1 MTFNSL
7 FFLLFI
13 FVLLPALIK
22 RLEALIKRLEL
33 NVDERVQK
41 WLDINK
47 LLERVQKCL
56 DINKLLELAFS
67 KVPRF
72 QYSSQISFILGIIF
86 TYLSLT
92 SDSILSL
99 VAYILSL
106 VFFVYLAYLHSDDLF
121 DTFSNTIITFLT
133 FYLFYNLISSSINYF
148 FVETDWT
155 IIFKN
160 RRYILLGPYFINS
173 ETGDEVWRFWP
184 PLYALLILVCS
195 GYGTL
200 RENKYKFLIPYGIFS
215 IIFIFALM
223 YDEDYYSEKNQAM
236 ISNRG
241 YDATESA
248 MLLIGALVTGL
259 LSYLLTRNYCF
270 KLGEHQ
276 VNYWQN
282 TLIYLSFAG
291 FLGTL
296 LILDPPGESG
306 VRPSAWGGFVLNL
319 IFAFGSLFIGF
330 GIGVALAFGRR
341 SSFPIFSIPSVGII
355 ELVRAGPLV
364 AWLFFAQFMF
374 PDLMSPIWD
383 AEFAS
388 RIILVFSFFFG
399 CYLAEI
405 IRGGLQS
412 VPHGQY
418 EAATALGLSPTQIKL
433 QIQLPQAVRT
443 TLPAIVS
450 QMIAMLK
457 DTSLVYFF
465 GIRDVFKAAQDIPQQ
480 KDFLGQ
486 DFDALIFIGMMFW
499 VLAFY
504 LSQIS
509 RRIEKSL
516 GLINEGE
523 GEVT

>member
-1 MTFNSL
+1 MTFNTL
-7 FFLLFI
+7 FILLFI
-13 FVLLPALIK
+13 FVLIPGLIK
-22 RLEALIKRLEL
+22 KLQL

-41 WLDINK
+41 WLDIN
-47 LLERVQKCL
+47 Q
-56 DINKLLELAFS
+56 LLELAFC
-67 KVPRF
+67 KVPKF
-72 QYSSQISFILGIIF
+72 QYSAQVSFILGMIF
-86 TYLSLT
+86 TYLSLNF
-92 SDSILSL
+92 DSTFSL
-99 VAYILSL
+99 IAYILSL
-106 VFFVYLAYLHSDDLF
+106 VFFVYLAYLYSDNLF
-121 DTFSNTIITFLT
+121 DSFSNTIITFLT
-133 FYLFYNLISSSINYF
+133 FYLFYNLISASINYF

-173 ETGDEVWRFWP
+173 ETGHEVWRFWP

-200 RENKYKFLIPYGIFS
+200 GENKYKFLIPYGIFS
-215 IIFIFALM
+215 IIFIFALS
-223 YDEDYYSEKNQAM
+223 YDADYYSTKFDED

-241 YDATESA
+241 FDATQSLII
-248 MLLIGALVTGL
+248 LLGALGIGL
-259 LSYLLTRNYCF
+259 ASFLFTRNYCS
-270 KLGEHQ
+270 KLEEYQ

-291 FLGTL
+291 FMGTL

-341 SSFPIFSIPSVGII
+341 SPFPIFSIPSVGII

-374 PDLMSPIWD
+374 PDLMAPIWD

-405 IRGGLQS
+405 LRGGLQS
-412 VPHGQY
+412 VSHGQY
-418 EAATALGLSPTQIKL
+418 EAATALGLSPVQIKL

-465 GIRDVFKAAQDIPQQ
+465 GITDAFKVAQDIPNQR
-480 KDFLGQ
+480 DFIGQ

-516 GLINEGE
+516 GLIKEGE
-523 GEVT
+523 GEAT

>member
-1 MTFNSL
+1 MSFN
-7 FFLLFI
+7 FFFVI
-13 FVLLPALIK
+13 VFVFVLFPEFLK
-22 RLEALIKRLEL
+22 RLNLNNIIIENTKR
-33 NVDERVQK
+33 
-41 WLDINK
+41 WLDFNQ
-47 LLERVQKCL
+47 LL
-56 DINKLLELAFS
+56 DISFG
-67 KVPRF
+67 KVPKY
-72 QYSSQISFILGIIF
+72 QYSNQISLILGIVF
-86 TYLSLT
+86 TYLSLNLE
-92 SDSILSL
+92 SILSL
-99 VAYILSL
+99 VAYALSL
-106 VFFVYLAYLHSDDLF
+106 VFFAHLAYLNSDDLL
-121 DTFSNTIITFLT
+121 DTFSNKIVTFFA
-133 FYLFYNLISSSINYF
+133 FYLFYNLISVSINYF
-148 FVETDWT
+148 LIETDWT

-173 ETGDEVWRFWP
+173 ATGDEVWRFWP

-200 RENKYKFLIPYGIFS
+200 RENKYNFLLPYGIFS
-215 IIFIFALM
+215 IILIFALM
-223 YDEDYYSEKNQAM
+223 YDEDYYSEKNKAM

-241 YDATESA
+241 YDATESV

-259 LSYLLTRNYCF
+259 LSYMFTYNYCS
-270 KLGEHQ
+270 KLEEHK

-282 TLIYLSFAG
+282 TLVYLSFAG
-291 FLGTL
+291 FMGTL

-374 PDLMSPIWD
+374 PDLMMPIWD
-383 AEFAS
+383 ADFAS

-405 IRGGLQS
+405 LRGGLQS
-412 VPHGQY
+412 VSHGQY
-418 EAATALGLSPTQIKL
+418 EAATALGLSNIQIKL
-433 QIQLPQAVRT
+433 QIELPQAIRT

-465 GIRDVFKAAQDIPQQ
+465 GITDAFKVAQDIPNAS

-486 DFDALIFIGMMFW
+486 DFDALVFIGMMFW
-499 VLAFY
+499 ILAFY

-516 GLINEGE
+516 GLIKEGE
-523 GEVT
+523 GEFT

>member
-1 MTFNSL
+1 MNFNMIILIS
-7 FFLLFI
+7 
-13 FVLLPALIK
+13 FVFVVIPALIK
-22 RLEALIKRLEL
+22 RFELENKIDARI
-33 NVDERVQK
+33 QK
-41 WLDINK
+41 VLDINFIF
-47 LLERVQKCL
+47 
-56 DINKLLELAFS
+56 DTAFG
-67 KVPRF
+67 KVPKY
-72 QYSSQISFILGIIF
+72 QYNFYISLGLGIVF
-86 TYLSLT
+86 TYLSLN
-92 SDSILSL
+92 SDTIISSL
-99 VAYILSL
+99 FYLFSL
-106 VFFVYLAYLHSDDLF
+106 LFFAYLAYLNSDDLL
-121 DTFSNTIITFLT
+121 DTFSNKIITLLA
-133 FYLFYNLISSSINYF
+133 FYVFYNVLTSSISYF
-148 FVETDWT
+148 LIDTDWT

-173 ETGDEVWRFWP
+173 QTGDEVWRFWP
-184 PLYALLILVCS
+184 PLFALLFLVCS

-200 RENKYKFLIPYGIFS
+200 RENKYKFLIPYAIFS
-215 IIFIFALM
+215 IIFIFALT
-223 YDEDYYSEKNQAM
+223 YDADYYSTKFKED

-241 YDATESA
+241 YDATPSLI
-248 MLLIGALVTGL
+248 LLTGALVFGL
-259 LSYLLTRNYCF
+259 ISYLVTHHYCL
-270 KLGEHQ
+270 KLEDFQ

-282 TLIYLSFAG
+282 ILVYLSFVG

-341 SSFPIFSIPSVGII
+341 SSLPIFSFPSIGII

-374 PDLMSPIWD
+374 PDLMTPIWD
-383 AEFAS
+383 ADFAS

-405 IRGGLQS
+405 LRGGLQS

-433 QIQLPQAVRT
+433 QIELPQAIRI

-465 GIRDVFKAAQDIPQQ
+465 GITDAFKVAQDIPNQR
-480 KDFLGQ
+480 DFIGQ

-499 VLAFY
+499 VLSFY

-516 GLINEGE
+516 GLIKEDGGE
-523 GEVT
+523 LT

>member
-1 MTFNSL
+1 MNFSFL
-7 FFLLFI
+7 FLIFFI
-13 FVLLPALIK
+13 FVLIPELIK
-22 RLEALIKRLEL
+22 RLNL
-33 NVDERVQK
+33 NNVIDEQVQK
-41 WLDINK
+41 WLDINQ
-47 LLERVQKCL
+47 LLDLV
-56 DINKLLELAFS
+56 FS
-67 KVPRF
+67 KVPKF
-72 QYSSQISFILGIIF
+72 QYSNQVSLILGVIF
-86 TYLSLT
+86 TYLSLN
-92 SDSILSL
+92 SDSTFSLLSYL
-99 VAYILSL
+99 LSL
-106 VFFVYLAYLHSDDLF
+106 VFFVHLAYLNSDDLL
-121 DTFSNTIITFLT
+121 DTFSNKIITFIA
-133 FYLFYNLISSSINYF
+133 FYVFYNLLTSCINYF
-148 FVETDWT
+148 LIETDWT

-184 PLYALLILVCS
+184 PLYTLLILVCS

-200 RENKYKFLIPYGIFS
+200 RENKYNFLIPYGIFS
-215 IIFIFALM
+215 IIFVFALS
-223 YDEDYYSEKNQAM
+223 YDADYYSTKFDED

-241 YDATESA
+241 FDATSSVIK
-248 MLLIGALVTGL
+248 LVGALGVGL
-259 LSYLLTRNYCF
+259 ASYLITHNYCS
-270 KLGEHQ
+270 KLEEFQ

-282 TLIYLSFAG
+282 ILVYLSFAG
-291 FLGTL
+291 FIGTL
-296 LILDPPGESG
+296 LILDPPGETG

-341 SSFPIFSIPSVGII
+341 SSLPIFSIPSVGII

-374 PDLMSPIWD
+374 PDLMTPIWD
-383 AEFAS
+383 ADFAS

-405 IRGGLQS
+405 LRGGLQS
-412 VPHGQY
+412 VSHGQY

-433 QIQLPQAVRT
+433 QIQLPQAIRI

-465 GIRDVFKAAQDIPQQ
+465 GITDAFKVAQDIPNQR
-480 KDFLGQ
+480 DFIGQ

-499 VLAFY
+499 VLSFY

-516 GLINEGE
+516 GLIKEGG
-523 GEVT
+523 GELT

>member
-1 MTFNSL
+1 MH
-7 FFLLFI
+7 
-13 FVLLPALIK
+13 
-22 RLEALIKRLEL
+22 
-33 NVDERVQK
+33 
-41 WLDINK
+41 
-47 LLERVQKCL
+47 
-56 DINKLLELAFS
+56 
-67 KVPRF
+67 
-72 QYSSQISFILGIIF
+72 YS
-86 TYLSLT
+86 TK
-92 SDSILSL
+92 
-99 VAYILSL
+99 
-106 VFFVYLAYLHSDDLF
+106 
-121 DTFSNTIITFLT
+121 
-133 FYLFYNLISSSINYF
+133 
-148 FVETDWT
+148 
-155 IIFKN
+155 FK
-160 RRYILLGPYFINS
+160 
-173 ETGDEVWRFWP
+173 
-184 PLYALLILVCS
+184 
-195 GYGTL
+195 
-200 RENKYKFLIPYGIFS
+200 
-215 IIFIFALM
+215 
-223 YDEDYYSEKNQAM
+223 ED

-241 YDATESA
+241 YDATPS
-248 MLLIGALVTGL
+248 LIILTGALVFGL
-259 LSYLLTRNYCF
+259 ISYLVTHHYCL
-270 KLGEHQ
+270 KLEDFQ

-282 TLIYLSFAG
+282 ILVYLSFVG

-341 SSFPIFSIPSVGII
+341 SSLPIFSFPSVGII

-374 PDLMSPIWD
+374 PDLMTPIWD
-383 AEFAS
+383 ADFAS

-405 IRGGLQS
+405 LRGGLQS

-433 QIQLPQAVRT
+433 QIELPQAIRI

-465 GIRDVFKAAQDIPQQ
+465 GITDAFKVAQDIPNQR
-480 KDFLGQ
+480 DFIGQ

-499 VLAFY
+499 VLSFY

-516 GLINEGE
+516 GLIKEPRRFRI
-523 GEVT
+523 